1 MKLSLR
7 FLANKLA
14 FSYDIE
20 ILNEEPAK
28 KYGTVRLYN
37 SALSTST
44 KYNPIVIIPAQF
56 SDDDVSAEFKGV
68 IWLGRRK
75 PRFTQPTIWIKDK
88 VPELLIL
95 DRIQNFFDMH
105 NLWCDTVRSAL
116 LEQKPFA
123 EVVPLLSHVTINPFY
138 YADASFRTLA
148 IKDDDTLYA
157 SSSSWRMQ
165 SEIGRHPIEILSKF
179 VTSGEL
185 GIVNERH
192 DAWLFDS
199 STFHTPFVS
208 KTVFCNNDV
217 FGHLFIIQTYP
228 DQEVFDIELLET
240 FGNMLE
246 AHLNL
251 SAMSYSSSGRP
262 FEPMLINQLA
272 GVQENKTETNYL
284 LKLLSWRDD
293 DHYHVVVFTNGT
305 EESFELNEG
314 LSSLAIQAIEDNL
327 PSSKAFLHDG
337 NLICIV
343 NYSRPESV
351 AAEDVAVHLCE
362 RFGWKAAISDRGT
375 SFSTIRALY
384 KHALA
389 TMDAGLK
396 NDPASLLYSF
406 EDYRL
411 NIVFTMLLRHVD
423 EDFLMHDDLRALIN
437 YDVENGSEF
446 VETLKTYLDNERN
459 SSRTADVMFLHRN
472 SIAYRLDKMRSL
484 MTTDLNDPENRLFLM
499 LSIYLWL
506 SRCESGQ

>member
-68 IWLGRRK
+68 I
-75 PRFTQPTIWIKDK
+75 
-88 VPELLIL
+88 
-95 DRIQNFFDMH
+95 H

-116 LEQKPFA
+116 LEQKTFA
-123 EVVPLLSHVTINPFY
+123 DVVPLLSHVTINPFY

-217 FGHLFIIQTYP
+217 FGHLF
-228 DQEVFDIELLET
+228 
-240 FGNMLE
+240 
-246 AHLNL
+246 A
-251 SAMSYSSSGRP
+251 
-262 FEPMLINQLA
+262 
-272 GVQENKTETNYL
+272 
-284 LKLLSWRDD
+284 
-293 DHYHVVVFTNGT
+293 
-305 EESFELNEG
+305 
-314 LSSLAIQAIEDNL
+314 
-327 PSSKAFLHDG
+327 
-337 NLICIV
+337 
-343 NYSRPESV
+343 
-351 AAEDVAVHLCE
+351 
-362 RFGWKAAISDRGT
+362 
-375 SFSTIRALY
+375 
-384 KHALA
+384 
-389 TMDAGLK
+389 
-396 NDPASLLYSF
+396 
-406 EDYRL
+406 
-411 NIVFTMLLRHVD
+411 
-423 EDFLMHDDLRALIN
+423 
-437 YDVENGSEF
+437 
-446 VETLKTYLDNERN
+446 
-459 SSRTADVMFLHRN
+459 
-472 SIAYRLDKMRSL
+472 
-484 MTTDLNDPENRLFLM
+484 
-499 LSIYLWL
+499 
-506 SRCESGQ
+506 